1 MIKNSLL
8 FLFCAGSLNALA
20 QNKPVT
26 FNTDST
32 KFAEITAK
40 IDKLPNDTMAYL
52 YEPYSGEVDSARIKN
67 HSFKFKMPM
76 PKGGSMYIIAIGAA
90 GNNTNRGAIVYLED
104 GKMNITGKGDGFH
117 GVQYSGSTWAKES
130 AEVMNLVS
138 TEDGIGKEFEEMH
151 KKYSAAVA
159 IGDEDAADSIN
170 KKASVLQNKMIGSYK
185 KWIKDHPNSGLS
197 GYLLTCY
204 IPSQADK
211 DTLFNGLGEHA
222 KASRILMRYKY
233 PGKIDPTQASFG
245 LSDEASADPSNRPKI
260 GADAPAF
267 TLSDVNGK
275 MVSLSDFKGK
285 YVLIDFWASWCGPC
299 KGQIP
304 FLKAVNEKYKD
315 KNFVLLGVSLDSKR
329 EAWLKAI
336 EKEKLNW
343 LHVSELKGWA
353 DAAAAAYGVTYVP
366 SNVLI
371 GPDGKVIAR
380 DLYDDN
386 IDKKISAILK

>member
-1 MIKNSLL
+1 MIKKSLL

-20 QNKPVT
+20 QDKPVT
-26 FNTDST
+26 PITDNT

-40 IDKLPNDTMAYL
+40 IDKLPNDTMVYL
-52 YEPYSGEVDSARIKN
+52 YEPYSGEVDSARIKS
-67 HSFKFKMPM
+67 HGFKFKMPM
-76 PKGGSMYIIAIGAA
+76 PKGGSMYIIAIGSA
-90 GNNTNRGAIVYLED
+90 GNNSNRGAIVYLED

-117 GVQYSGSTWAKES
+117 GVQYSGSAWAKES
-130 AEVMNLVS
+130 EEVMNLVS
-138 TEDGIGKEFEEMH
+138 TEDGTGKEFEELH
-151 KKYSAAVA
+151 KKYSAAIA

-211 DTLFNGLGEHA
+211 DELFNGLGEHA

-233 PGKIDPTQASFG
+233 PGKIDPTQASLAF
-245 LSDEASADPSNRPKI
+245 SDEATADPSNRPKI
-260 GADAPAF
+260 GANAPAF
-267 TLSDVNGK
+267 TLADVNGK

-304 FLKAVNEKYKD
+304 FLKAVNEKFKD
-315 KNFVLLGVSLDSKR
+315 KNFVLLGISLDSKR

-336 EKEKLNW
+336 EKEKLDW